1 MELTITLTPDQA
13 ERLFFIAG
21 DLCGKDIP
29 GVDTDAAFWEGI
41 RHLLAPQTA
50 NRTYRITKGMA
61 ETLRQV
67 SAPDLDTAM
76 ERLAVT
82 DPNIVQVMSRDGS
95 WTWASPSVMPVTPT
109 RRTIPITVRQESWL
123 WQR

>member
-21 DLCGKDIP
+21 DLCGKNIP

-41 RHLLAPQTA
+41 RHLLVPPIE
-50 NRTYRITKGMA
+50 NKTYRITYGMMQ
-61 ETLRQV
+61 TLRQV
-67 SAPDLDTAM
+67 PAPDLDTAM

-82 DPNIVQVMSRDGS
+82 DPNIVQVMTADGS
-95 WTWASPSVMPVTPT
+95 WTWATPSVMPVTPT
-109 RRTIPITVRQESWL
+109 RRTIPITVRKESWL
-123 WQR
+123 WR